1 VKPSMIDT
9 DTLSYF
15 LRRHHEIVEKF
26 QKYLKEYNKINLS
39 IINYYEVLGGL
50 KHKNAHRQLENFQVF
65 MKDST
70 VLLPLTDHSCQ
81 IASEIYAMLR
91 KQGKPV
97 DNMDILIASIAI
109 ENELVLVTHN
119 RKHFGR
125 IKNLEIEDWSI

>member
-1 VKPSMIDT
+1 MKPSMIDT

-15 LRRHHEIVEKF
+15 LRHHPDIVEKF
-26 QKYLKEYNKINLS
+26 QQYLKKYDKINLS
-39 IINYYEVLGGL
+39 IISYYEMLGGL
-50 KHKNAHRQLENFQVF
+50 KHKDAYRQLDKFQVF
-65 MKDST
+65 VKDST
-70 VLLPLTDHSCQ
+70 VLLPVTDYSSQ

-91 KQGKPV
+91 KQGKPL